1 MTGFESKRKMAQ
13 DKLDDADAQVYIAEN
28 EAGTYGDHRMKCKW
42 TKITQYTYIKQCGG
56 KVTFYLGKP
65 SDHVCTCGRKAA

>member
-13 DKLDDADAQVYIAEN
+13 DKLDDDDAQGYIAEY
-28 EAGTYGDHRMKCKW
+28 GTLKCKW
-42 TKITQYTYIKQCGG
+42 TKITQYTYTKECGG
-56 KVTFYLGKP
+56 KVTCYLGKP